1 MNGLIGKKIGMTQVF
16 LGDGS
21 LVPVSV
27 VEAGPCTVTQVKTV
41 ESDGYKS
48 VQLGFGSARHTNK
61 AEQGHLKG
69 KGPFA
74 ILREFRMGEK
84 DAAEVGQQVDIGI
97 FAEGE
102 SVDVVGQSRGLGF
115 AGGVKRYHFRGGPKT
130 HGQSNRH
137 RAPGS
142 VGSTTTPGRVFRG
155 LRMAGHMGDDRVT
168 THNVKVVGVD
178 KERNLLLIRGAVP
191 GNKGGFVLI
200 QKAKKAKKSKQTF
213 QPKSAKKAANK

>member
-16 LGDGS
+16 LENGS

-41 ESDGYKS
+41 DNDGYKS
-48 VQLGFGSARHTNK
+48 VQVGFGAKRRATK
-61 AEQGHLKG
+61 AEQGHTKG

-74 ILREFRMGEK
+74 LLREFATGEK
-84 DAAEVGQQVDIGI
+84 ETPEVGQQVDVSI

-102 SVDVVGQSRGLGF
+102 SVDITGQSRGLGF

-130 HGQSNRH
+130 HGQSSKH

-142 VGSTTTPGRVFRG
+142 VGSTTTPGRVFKG
-155 LRMAGHMGDDRVT
+155 LRMAGHMGAERVT
-168 THNVKVVGVD
+168 THNLKVVRID

-191 GNKGGFVLI
+191 GNKGGFVVI
-200 QKAKKAKKSKQTF
+200 HKAKKAKAQKVVI
-213 QPKSAKKAANK
+213 QPKATKKAGK